1 MDPSSTTA
9 KPAAAS
15 SRRRIRGNDERRC
28 SFPQRLRLFAHQV
41 ALCVRPPEKK
51 ITGEQFFQRT
61 INGDCWLQIKTHLS
75 ARDILALRHTCSFLL
90 SGQMPLLCPDQNQA
104 LIDVL
109 VEGYYNRNQDVQS
122 LCRQIMTP
130 YFTRIHEHK
139 SAFCSWVEKN
149 LGEQEQ
155 IWIGK
160 DVLRQGALHRYLS
173 NRAMSIEC
181 IVTLREHTDRI
192 SCVTLLPD
200 GRFVSGSDD
209 KTLKIW
215 DPGMKP
221 GRQCVA
227 TLRGHTSW
235 IRCVTLLLDGRFVS
249 GSIDKTLKIWDPGM
263 APGAQCVATLQG
275 HTGWIECVTL
285 LPDGRFVSG
294 SSDHTLKI
302 WDPGIGHREHNVSL
316 PCRDTLTG

>member
-1 MDPSSTTA
+1 MTPLLSVLLS
-9 KPAAAS
+9 
-15 SRRRIRGNDERRC
+15 
-28 SFPQRLRLFAHQV
+28 AHQV
-41 ALCVRPPEKK
+41 ALCAEKK
-51 ITGEQFFQRT
+51 ITGEQFFKT
-61 INGDCWLQIKTHLS
+61 HLIKTHLS

-90 SGQMPLLCPDQNQA
+90 SGQMPLLCPGQNQA

-181 IVTLREHTDRI
+181 VATLQGHTKWI
-192 SCVTLLPD
+192 NCVIGALLPD

-209 KTLKIW
+209 RTLKIW
-215 DPGMKP
+215 DPSMKP
-221 GRQCVA
+221 RALCVA
-227 TLRGHTSW
+227 TLQGHTHW
-235 IRCVTLLLDGRFVS
+235 ILCVTLFPDGRFVS
-249 GSIDKTLKIWDPGM
+249 GSSDGTLKIWDPSM
-263 APGAQCVATLQG
+263 APGAQCVATLRG
-275 HTGWIECVTL
+275 HTGWINCATL

-294 SSDHTLKI
+294 SWDKTLKI
-302 WDPGIGHREHNVSL
+302 WDPGMEQGVQCVATLRGHTDGSTASSCS
-316 PCRDTLTG
+316 PMADSSPAPPITT

>member
-1 MDPSSTTA
+1 MLALIMDPSSTTA
-9 KPAAAS
+9 NPAETS
-15 SRRRIRGNDERRC
+15 SRQRLQGNDERRDP
-28 SFPQRLRLFAHQV
+28 SPQRLRFSAHQV
-41 ALCVRPPEKK
+41 ALYEIPQTTCAVSTNSGYTVRSGKRQHPDSSCAVLESQKVARNDISTFGENSAR
-51 ITGEQFFQRT
+51 ITGEQFFQNT
-61 INGDCWLQIKTHLS
+61 INSDCWLQIKTHLS

-90 SGQMPLLCPDQNQA
+90 SGQMPLLCPGQNQA

-181 IVTLREHTDRI
+181 
-192 SCVTLLPD
+192 
-200 GRFVSGSDD
+200 
-209 KTLKIW
+209 
-215 DPGMKP
+215 
-221 GRQCVA
+221 VA
-227 TLRGHTSW
+227 TLRGHTDR
-235 IRCVTLLLDGRFVS
+235 I
-249 GSIDKTLKIWDPGM
+249 
-263 APGAQCVATLQG
+263 
-275 HTGWIECVTL
+275 
-285 LPDGRFVSG
+285 
-294 SSDHTLKI
+294 
-302 WDPGIGHREHNVSL
+302 
-316 PCRDTLTG
+316 